1 MVNIYS
7 LKIIIIGTS
16 TMVMNSTNA
25 YHNLETNCLIWLDN
39 SVNKSEENISIQ
51 QIFRGLINQLWTFDN
66 VEQCLQCINSL
77 SDNDRIVM
85 IVNGRLGR
93 VAVPNVSSLRKVISI
108 YVYCMDREM
117 NQQWA
122 RQYPKVS

>member
-1 MVNIYS
+1 
-7 LKIIIIGTS
+7 
-16 TMVMNSTNA
+16 MVMNSTNA